1 MQRTSCASLQ
11 NRRYAFFRQAR
22 SELGARD
29 SAARGGG
36 RWNFFFIIFLH
47 FSLPPLFHL
56 HAFLVLVRKTRK
68 KKRPFCMLQLHWQK
82 KQRANCGDKHIR
94 KYKLIFIYHCS
105 LLFCFFFRLDGQT
118 TWVSTMNSQNSS
130 FHLLQVGVNY
140 KTPNYPI
147 WVICSE
153 SHFSVLFS
161 IDRNL
166 LDDW

>member
-1 MQRTSCASLQ
+1 MQKTSCASLQ

-22 SELGARD
+22 SGLGARD
-29 SAARGGG
+29 SAARGGR
-36 RWNFFFIIFLH
+36 RWNFFFIIFLR
-47 FSLPPLFHL
+47 FSLPRLLSL
-56 HAFLVLVRKTRK
+56 HAFLVLVRKT
-68 KKRPFCMLQLHWQK
+68 QK
-82 KQRANCGDKHIR
+82 KSARSACYSCTDRRNEEQTAVINIR
-94 KYKLIFIYHCS
+94 KYKRHFYLS
-105 LLFCFFFRLDGQT
+105 LQFVFCFFFSLDGQT
-118 TWVSTMNSQNSS
+118 RWVCTMNSQNSS

-140 KTPNYPI
+140 KNPNYPI

>member
-1 MQRTSCASLQ
+1 MQKTSCASLQ

-22 SELGARD
+22 SGLGARD
-29 SAARGGG
+29 SAARGGR
-36 RWNFFFIIFLH
+36 RWNFFFIIFLR
-47 FSLPPLFHL
+47 FSLPCLFRL

-68 KKRPFCMLQLHWQK
+68 KKRPFCTDRRNKEQT
-82 KQRANCGDKHIR
+82 AVINIR
-94 KYKLIFIYHCS
+94 KYKRIFIYHCS
-105 LLFCFFFRLDGQT
+105 LFSCFFFSLDGQT
-118 TWVSTMNSQNSS
+118 TWVCTMNSQNSS